1 MPAHVGIQGAVA
13 IPVEHAV
20 HLGGAHAPRL
30 GDFLDAL
37 AANAGLNDAFFVHAG
52 VYSTTRRAFAA

>member
-20 HLGGAHAPRL
+20 HLGGAHAPRP

-37 AANAGLNDAFFVHAG
+37 ALM
-52 VYSTTRRAFAA
+52 RA